1 MQNNVFY
8 CVYVHVSFLVTT
20 QQCKK
25 GKMEKKRKKTIIDF
39 LNNLLGVLSILSN
52 KTYVKFGNGLQ
63 KCENWVTF
71 EWKFCKK
78 LVFC

>member
-1 MQNNVFY
+1 
-8 CVYVHVSFLVTT
+8 
-20 QQCKK
+20 
-25 GKMEKKRKKTIIDF
+25 
-39 LNNLLGVLSILSN
+39 LGVLSILSN

>member
-1 MQNNVFY
+1 M
-8 CVYVHVSFLVTT
+8 HVSFLVTT

-63 KCENWVTF
+63 KCEN
-71 EWKFCKK
+71 
-78 LVFC
+78 